1 MNLNYLMAFASRK
14 LHTKISL
21 HQNGKEAQSVC
32 KNLELAEQF
41 ELSEECTQKILRY
54 SNKAVPT
61 IVSLNDHH
69 VFGLVEHDALVFLI
83 GPLEVNEDY
92 KITRNIC
99 MENWGHIST
108 YRVTPMIVSELV
120 EVLLLMHNLAHEHEV
135 IPEELLEHNF
145 EDHLQSAKKNYI
157 DKFFLDRETDVW
169 HNSFQQET
177 REFDSIMNGD
187 MLKLKES
194 WSEDYGGEVGRLARD
209 ELRNMKNLGIV
220 VITLASRAAM
230 RGGLHPEI
238 GYSLSDAFSLEIER
252 LNTVEDITRLIRNA
266 EMEYT
271 LLVHELTKK
280 SRIQASVSYSH
291 PYVNKI
297 QEFILKN
304 LHKDLQIG
312 EIAEILCVT
321 PNYLS
326 ALFKK
331 NTGKTIQAYMTEEK
345 MKYAEQLLLY
355 SERPISEISS
365 SLGYSSQSYFGKVFK
380 NFSGYA
386 PSEYKMRF
394 GKR

>member
-1 MNLNYLMAFASRK
+1 MNLTYLMAYASRK

-21 HQNGKEAQSVC
+21 YQNNRETQSVC
-32 KNLELAEQF
+32 KNMEVAEQF
-41 ELSEECTQKILRY
+41 GLNEESTQKLLRY

-61 IVSLNDHH
+61 IVSLNDHY
-69 VFGLVEHDALVFLI
+69 VFCLVENDAHVFLI

-92 KITRNIC
+92 KITRKIC
-99 MENWGHIST
+99 VEDWGHIST
-108 YRVTPMIVSELV
+108 YRVTPMVVSELV
-120 EVLLLMHNLAHEHEV
+120 EVLLLIHNLGHEHEV
-135 IPEELLEHNF
+135 IPEELLAHNF
-145 EDHLQSAKKNYI
+145 EDHLQSAKKNYV
-157 DKFFLDRETDVW
+157 DKFFKDRETDVW
-169 HNSFQQET
+169 HNSYQQEV

-187 MLKLKES
+187 ILKLKES
-194 WSEDYGGEVGRLARD
+194 WSEDYGGEVGRLAND

-220 VITLASRAAM
+220 VITLASRAAI

-238 GYSLSDAFSLEIER
+238 GYSLSDAFSLEVER
-252 LNTVEDITRLIRNA
+252 LNTVEDITKLIRNA

-271 LLVHELTKK
+271 LLVHELAKK
-280 SRIQASVSYSH
+280 SRIQSSVSYSH

-312 EIAEILCVT
+312 EIADILSVT

-380 NFSGYA
+380 TFSGYA

-394 GKR
+394 GKG

>member
-1 MNLNYLMAFASRK
+1 MNLNYLMAYTSRK
-14 LHTKISL
+14 LHTIISL
-21 HQNGKEAQSVC
+21 YQNGKETQSVC

-41 ELSEECTQKILRY
+41 ELNDDCTQKLLRY

-61 IVSLNDHH
+61 IVSLNDHY
-69 VFGLVEHDALVFLI
+69 VFGLVEHETHVFLI
-83 GPLEVNEDY
+83 GPLELNDDY
-92 KITRNIC
+92 KITRKIS
-99 MENWGHIST
+99 MEDWGNIST

-120 EVLLLMHNLAHEHEV
+120 EVLLLIHNLAHEHEL
-135 IPEELLEHNF
+135 IAEELLAHNF
-145 EDHLQSAKKNYI
+145 EDHLQTAKKNYI
-157 DKFFLDRETDVW
+157 DKFFQDRETDAC
-169 HNSFQQET
+169 HNSYQQEI

-187 MLKLKES
+187 ILKLKES
-194 WSEDYGGEVGRLARD
+194 WAEDYGGEVGRLASD
-209 ELRNMKNLGIV
+209 DIRNMKNLGIV

-238 GYSLSDAFSLEIER
+238 SYSLSDAFSLEIER

-271 LLVHELTKK
+271 LLVHELAKK
-280 SRIQASVSYSH
+280 SRVQSSVSYAH

-297 QEFILKN
+297 KEFILKN
-304 LHKDLQIG
+304 LHRDVQIG
-312 EIAEILCVT
+312 EIAEILSVS

-326 ALFKK
+326 TLFRK

-355 SERPISEISS
+355 SERTISDISS

-380 NFSGYA
+380 SFSGYA

-394 GKR
+394 VKS

>member
-21 HQNGKEAQSVC
+21 HQNGKETQSVC

-41 ELSEECTQKILRY
+41 ELNEECTQKILRY

-61 IVSLNDHH
+61 IVTLNDHY
-69 VFGLVEHDALVFLI
+69 VFGLVEHENHIFLI
-83 GPLEVNEDY
+83 GPLELNDDY

-99 MENWGHIST
+99 MEDWGHIST
-108 YRVTPMIVSELV
+108 YRVPMMVVSELV
-120 EVLLLMHNLAHEHEV
+120 EVLLLIHNLAHEHEV
-135 IPEELLEHNF
+135 IPEELLAHNF
-145 EDHLQSAKKNYI
+145 EDHLQSAKRNYV
-157 DKFFLDRETDVW
+157 DKFFQDRESDAW
-169 HNSFQQET
+169 HNSYQQEV

-187 MLKLKES
+187 ILKLKES
-194 WSEDYGGEVGRLARD
+194 WAEDFGGEVGRLASD

-271 LLVHELTKK
+271 LLVHELAKK
-280 SRIQASVSYSH
+280 SRIQSSVSYAH

-312 EIAEILCVT
+312 EIAELLSVT

-326 ALFKK
+326 ALFRK

-394 GKR
+394 GKS

>member
-21 HQNGKEAQSVC
+21 YKNGTEAQSVC

-41 ELSEECTQKILRY
+41 ELNEDCTQELLRY

-61 IVSLNDHH
+61 IVSLNDHY
-69 VFGLVEHDALVFLI
+69 VFGLVEHEANTFIV
-83 GPLEVNEDY
+83 GPLELSDDY

-99 MENWGHIST
+99 MEEWGHIST
-108 YRVTPMIVSELV
+108 YRVPTMVVSELV
-120 EVLLLMHNLAHEHEV
+120 EVLLLIHNLANEHEL
-135 IPEELLEHNF
+135 IIEELLTHNF
-145 EDHLQSAKKNYI
+145 EDHLQSAKKNYV
-157 DKFFLDRETDVW
+157 DKFFQDRESDVW
-169 HNSFQQET
+169 HNSYQQEI

-194 WSEDYGGEVGRLARD
+194 WAEDYGGEMGRLATD
-209 ELRNMKNLGIV
+209 DLRNMKNLGIV

-238 GYSLSDAFSLEIER
+238 SYSLSDAFSLEIER
-252 LNTVEDITRLIRNA
+252 LKTVEDITRLIRNA

-271 LLVHELTKK
+271 LLVHELAKK
-280 SRIQASVSYSH
+280 SRIQDSAVYTH

-312 EIAEILCVT
+312 EIAEILSVT

-326 ALFKK
+326 ALFRK

-365 SLGYSSQSYFGKVFK
+365 SIGYSSQSYFGKVFK

-394 GKR
+394 GKS

>member
-1 MNLNYLMAFASRK
+1 MNLNYLMAYASRK

-21 HQNGKEAQSVC
+21 YQDKLEMQSVC
-32 KNLELAEQF
+32 KNLELADQF
-41 ELSEECTQKILRY
+41 ELNEECTQKLLHY

-61 IVSLNDHH
+61 IISLNDHY
-69 VFGLVEHDALVFLI
+69 VFGMVEHEAQAFLI
-83 GPLEVNEDY
+83 GPLELNEDY

-99 MENWGHIST
+99 MEDWGHIST
-108 YRVTPMIVSELV
+108 YRVPMMVVSELV
-120 EVLLLMHNLAHEHEV
+120 EVLLLIHNLAHEHEL
-135 IPEELLEHNF
+135 IPEELLAHNF
-145 EDHLQSAKKNYI
+145 EDHMQSAKKNYV
-157 DKFFLDRETDVW
+157 DKFFQDRETDAW
-169 HNSFQQET
+169 HNSYQQEV

-187 MLKLKES
+187 ILKLKES
-194 WSEDYGGEVGRLARD
+194 WAEDYGGEMGRLASD
-209 ELRNMKNLGIV
+209 DLRNMKNLGIV

-238 GYSLSDAFSLEIER
+238 SYSLSDAFSLEIER
-252 LNTVEDITRLIRNA
+252 LNTIEDITRLIRNA

-271 LLVHELTKK
+271 LLVHELAKK
-280 SRIQASVSYSH
+280 SRIQSSAVYTH

-297 QEFILKN
+297 QEYILKN

-312 EIAEILCVT
+312 EIAEILSVT

-331 NTGKTIQAYMTEEK
+331 STGKTIQAYMTEEK

-386 PSEYKMRF
+386 PSEYQMRF
-394 GKR
+394 GKG

>member
-14 LHTKISL
+14 LHTNIGL
-21 HQNGKEAQSVC
+21 FQNEVETQAVC
-32 KNLELAEQF
+32 KNLELDEQF
-41 ELSEECTQKILRY
+41 ELNEDCTQELLRY

-61 IVSLNDHH
+61 MVSLNDHY
-69 VFGLVEHDALVFLI
+69 VFCLVEHEDLVFLI
-83 GPLEVNEDY
+83 GPLELNEDY
-92 KITRNIC
+92 KITRKIY
-99 MENWGHIST
+99 MEDWGNIST
-108 YRVTPMIVSELV
+108 YRVPPMIVSELV
-120 EVLLLMHNLAHEHEV
+120 EVLLLMHNLAHKHEL

-145 EDHLQSAKKNYI
+145 EDQLHSAKKNYV
-157 DKFFLDRETDVW
+157 DKFFQDRETDVW
-169 HNSFQQET
+169 HNSYQQEL

-187 MLKLKES
+187 ILKLKDS
-194 WSEDYGGEVGRLARD
+194 WSEDYGGEVGRLASD

-238 GYSLSDAFSLEIER
+238 GYSLSDAFLNEIER
-252 LNTVEDITRLIRNA
+252 LSTQEDIHRLIRNA

-271 LLVHELTKK
+271 LLVHELAKK
-280 SRIQASVSYSH
+280 SRIQSSAVYTH
-291 PYVNKI
+291 PYVSKI
-297 QEFILKN
+297 QEYILKN

-312 EIAEILCVT
+312 EIAELLSVT

-326 ALFKK
+326 ALFRK
-331 NTGKTIQAYMTEEK
+331 NTGKTIQAYITEEK

-394 GKR
+394 GKG

>member
-1 MNLNYLMAFASRK
+1 MNLSYLMAYASRK
-14 LHTKISL
+14 LHTKIGL
-21 HQNGKEAQSVC
+21 YQNGNETQSVC

-41 ELSEECTQKILRY
+41 ELNEDCTQELLRY

-61 IVSLNDHH
+61 LISLNDHY
-69 VFGLVEHDALVFLI
+69 VFGLVKHEDHVFLI
-83 GPLEVNEDY
+83 GPLEMNEDY
-92 KITRNIC
+92 KITRKIYL
-99 MENWGHIST
+99 EDWGTIST
-108 YRVTPMIVSELV
+108 YRVPQMIVSELV
-120 EVLLLMHNLAHEHEV
+120 EVLLLMHNLAHKHEL

-145 EDHLQSAKKNYI
+145 EDQLHSAKKNYV
-157 DKFFLDRETDVW
+157 DKFFQDRETDVW
-169 HNSFQQET
+169 HNSYQQEL

-187 MLKLKES
+187 ILKLKDS
-194 WSEDYGGEVGRLARD
+194 WSEDYGGEVGRLASD

-238 GYSLSDAFSLEIER
+238 GYSLSDAFLNEIER
-252 LNTVEDITRLIRNA
+252 LSTQEDIHRLIRNA

-271 LLVHELTKK
+271 LLVHELAKK
-280 SRIQASVSYSH
+280 SRIQSSAVYTH
-291 PYVNKI
+291 PYVSKI
-297 QEFILKN
+297 QEYILKN

-312 EIAEILCVT
+312 EIAELRSVT

-326 ALFKK
+326 ALFRK
-331 NTGKTIQAYMTEEK
+331 NTGKTIQAYITEEK

-394 GKR
+394 GKG

>member
-1 MNLNYLMAFASRK
+1 MNLNYLMAYASRK

-21 HQNGKEAQSVC
+21 YQNDKELQAVC

-41 ELSEECTQKILRY
+41 ELNEYCAQKLLRY

-61 IVSLNDHH
+61 IVSLNGLY
-69 VFGLVEHDALVFLI
+69 VFGLVAHETHMFLI
-83 GPLEVNEDY
+83 GPFETNEDY
-92 KITRNIC
+92 KITRNVCI
-99 MENWGHIST
+99 EDWGAIST
-108 YRVTPMIVSELV
+108 YRVPSMIVSEVV
-120 EVLLLMHNLAHEHEV
+120 EVLLLMHNLAHDHEL

-145 EDHLQSAKKNYI
+145 EDHLQSAKKNYV
-157 DKFFLDRETDVW
+157 DKFFQDRETDAW
-169 HNSFQQET
+169 HNSYQQEV

-187 MLKLKES
+187 ILKLKES
-194 WSEDYGGEVGRLARD
+194 WAEDYGGEMGRLADD

-238 GYSLSDAFSLEIER
+238 SYSLSDAFSLEIER
-252 LNTVEDITRLIRNA
+252 LNTNEDITRLIRNA

-271 LLVHELTKK
+271 LLVHELSKK
-280 SRIQASVSYSH
+280 SRIQPSVIYTH
-291 PYVNKI
+291 PYVHKI

-304 LHKDLQIG
+304 LHKDLQIS
-312 EIAEILCVT
+312 EIAEMLEVT

-326 ALFKK
+326 ALFRK
-331 NTGKTIQAYMTEEK
+331 NTGKTIQTYMTEEK

-386 PSEYKMRF
+386 PSEYKLRF
-394 GKR
+394 GQG

>member
-1 MNLNYLMAFASRK
+1 MNLNYLMAYASRK

-21 HQNGKEAQSVC
+21 YQNGNETQSIC
-32 KNLELAEQF
+32 KNLELADQF
-41 ELSEECTQKILRY
+41 ELNEECTQTLLRY
-54 SNKAVPT
+54 SNKSLPS
-61 IVSLNDHH
+61 IISLNDEH
-69 VFGLVEHDALVFLI
+69 VFGVVEHETHVFLV
-83 GPLEVNEDY
+83 GPLGQNEDY
-92 KITRNIC
+92 KITRKIW
-99 MENWGHIST
+99 MEDWGDIST
-108 YRVTPMIVSELV
+108 YRVPTMVVSELV
-120 EVLLLMHNLAHEHEV
+120 EVLLLIHNLAHEHEL
-135 IPEELLEHNF
+135 IMEELLAHNF
-145 EDHLQSAKKNYI
+145 EDHMQSAKKNYI
-157 DKFFLDRETDVW
+157 DKFFHDRESDAW
-169 HNSFQQET
+169 HNSYQQEI
-177 REFDSIMNGD
+177 REFDSVMNGD
-187 MLKLKES
+187 ILKLKES
-194 WSEDYGGEVGRLARD
+194 WSEDHGGKIGRLAND
-209 ELRNMKNLGIV
+209 DLRNMKNLGLV

-252 LNTVEDITRLIRNA
+252 LNTIEDITKLIRNA

-280 SRIQASVSYSH
+280 SRIQSSVSYSH

-312 EIAEILCVT
+312 EIAELLSVT

-326 ALFKK
+326 ALFRK

-394 GKR
+394 GKS

>member
-1 MNLNYLMAFASRK
+1 MNLNYLMAYASRK

-21 HQNGKEAQSVC
+21 YKNGTEAQSVC

-41 ELSEECTQKILRY
+41 ELNEECSQKLLRY

-61 IVSLNDHH
+61 IVSLNDHY
-69 VFGLVEHDALVFLI
+69 VFGLVEHEANTFIV
-83 GPLEVNEDY
+83 GPLELSDDY

-99 MENWGHIST
+99 LEEWGHIST
-108 YRVTPMIVSELV
+108 YRVPTMVVSELV
-120 EVLLLMHNLAHEHEV
+120 EVLLLIHNLAHEYEL
-135 IPEELLEHNF
+135 IIEELSTYNF
-145 EDHLQSAKKNYI
+145 EDHLQSAKKNYV
-157 DKFFLDRETDVW
+157 DKFFQDRESDVW
-169 HNSFQQET
+169 HNSYQQEI

-194 WSEDYGGEVGRLARD
+194 WAEDYGGEMGRLATD
-209 ELRNMKNLGIV
+209 DLRNMKNLGIV

-238 GYSLSDAFSLEIER
+238 SYSLSDAFSLEIER
-252 LNTVEDITRLIRNA
+252 LKTVEDITRLIRNA

-271 LLVHELTKK
+271 LLVHELAKK
-280 SRIQASVSYSH
+280 SRIQASAVYTH

-312 EIAEILCVT
+312 EIAEILSVT

-326 ALFKK
+326 ALFRK

-365 SLGYSSQSYFGKVFK
+365 SIGYSSQSYFGKVFK

-394 GKR
+394 GKS

>member
-1 MNLNYLMAFASRK
+1 MNLNYLMAYASRK

-21 HQNGKEAQSVC
+21 YRDSKEMESVC
-32 KNLELAEQF
+32 KNLELAEHF
-41 ELSEECTQKILRY
+41 ELNVDCAQKLLRY
-54 SNKAVPT
+54 SNKTVPT
-61 IVSLNDHH
+61 IVSLNGHY
-69 VFGLVEHDALVFLI
+69 VFGLVAHETNVFLI
-83 GPLEVNEDY
+83 GPFEMNEDY
-92 KITRNIC
+92 KITRNVC
-99 MENWGHIST
+99 MEDWGTIRT
-108 YRVTPMIVSELV
+108 YRVPSMIVIDLF
-120 EVLLLMHNLAHEHEV
+120 EVLLLIHNLAHEHEL

-145 EDHLQSAKKNYI
+145 EDHLQAAKKNYV

-169 HNSFQQET
+169 HNSFQQEV

-187 MLKLKES
+187 ILKLKES
-194 WSEDYGGEVGRLARD
+194 WAEDYGGEVGRLADD
-209 ELRNMKNLGIV
+209 ELRNKKNLGIV
-220 VITLASRAAM
+220 IITLASRAAM

-252 LNTVEDITRLIRNA
+252 LNTSEDIKKLIRNA

-271 LLVHELTKK
+271 LLVHELSKK
-280 SRIQASVSYSH
+280 SRIQPSVTHSH
-291 PYVNKI
+291 PYVHKI

-304 LHKDLQIG
+304 LHKDLQIS
-312 EIAEILCVT
+312 EIADILEVT

-326 ALFKK
+326 ALFRK
-331 NTGKTIQAYMTEEK
+331 NTGKTIQTYMTEEK

-386 PSEYKMRF
+386 PSEYKMHF
-394 GKR
+394 GKG

>member
-14 LHTKISL
+14 LHTNIGL
-21 HQNGKEAQSVC
+21 FQNEVETQAVC
-32 KNLELAEQF
+32 KNLELDEQF
-41 ELSEECTQKILRY
+41 ELNEDCTQELLRY

-61 IVSLNDHH
+61 MVSLNDHY
-69 VFGLVEHDALVFLI
+69 VFCLVEHEDLVFLI
-83 GPLEVNEDY
+83 GPLELNEDY
-92 KITRNIC
+92 KITRKIY
-99 MENWGHIST
+99 MEDWGNIST
-108 YRVTPMIVSELV
+108 YRVPPMIVSELV
-120 EVLLLMHNLAHEHEV
+120 EVLLLMQNLAHEHEL

-145 EDHLQSAKKNYI
+145 EDQLHSAKKNYV
-157 DKFFLDRETDVW
+157 DKFFQDRETDVW
-169 HNSFQQET
+169 HNSYQQEL
-177 REFDSIMNGD
+177 REFESITNGD

-194 WSEDYGGEVGRLARD
+194 WSEDYGGEVGRLASD

-238 GYSLSDAFSLEIER
+238 GYSLSDAFLNEIER
-252 LNTVEDITRLIRNA
+252 LSTQEDIHRLIRNA

-271 LLVHELTKK
+271 LLVHELAKK
-280 SRIQASVSYSH
+280 SRIQPSALYAH
-291 PYVNKI
+291 PHVNKV
-297 QEFILKN
+297 QEYILKN
-304 LHKDLQIG
+304 LHKDLQIS
-312 EIAEILCVT
+312 EIAELLSVT

-326 ALFKK
+326 ALFRK
-331 NTGKTIQAYMTEEK
+331 NTGKTIQAYITEEK

-365 SLGYSSQSYFGKVFK
+365 SLGYGSQSYFGKVFK

-394 GKR
+394 GKG

>member
-14 LHTKISL
+14 LHTNIGL
-21 HQNGKEAQSVC
+21 FQNEVETQAVC
-32 KNLELAEQF
+32 KNLELDEQF
-41 ELSEECTQKILRY
+41 ELNEDCTQELLRY

-61 IVSLNDHH
+61 MVSLNDHY
-69 VFGLVEHDALVFLI
+69 VFCLVEHEDLVFLI
-83 GPLEVNEDY
+83 GPLELNEDY
-92 KITRNIC
+92 KITRKIY
-99 MENWGHIST
+99 MEDWGNIST
-108 YRVTPMIVSELV
+108 YRVPPMIVSELV
-120 EVLLLMHNLAHEHEV
+120 EVLLLMQNLAHEHEL

-145 EDHLQSAKKNYI
+145 EDQLHSAKKNYV
-157 DKFFLDRETDVW
+157 DKFFQDRETDVW
-169 HNSFQQET
+169 HNSYQQEL
-177 REFDSIMNGD
+177 REFESITNGD

-194 WSEDYGGEVGRLARD
+194 WSEDYGGEVGRLASD

-238 GYSLSDAFSLEIER
+238 GYSLSDAFLNEIER
-252 LNTVEDITRLIRNA
+252 LSTQEDIHMLIRNA

-271 LLVHELTKK
+271 LLVHELAKK
-280 SRIQASVSYSH
+280 SRIQPSALYAH
-291 PYVNKI
+291 PHVNKV
-297 QEFILKN
+297 QEYILKN
-304 LHKDLQIG
+304 LHKDLQIS
-312 EIAEILCVT
+312 EIAELLSVT

-326 ALFKK
+326 ALFRK
-331 NTGKTIQAYMTEEK
+331 NTGKTIQAYITEEK

-365 SLGYSSQSYFGKVFK
+365 SLGYGSQSYFGKVFK

-394 GKR
+394 GKG

>member
-1 MNLNYLMAFASRK
+1 MNLTYLMAYASRK

-21 HQNGKEAQSVC
+21 YQNNRETQSVC

-41 ELSEECTQKILRY
+41 GLNEESTQKLLRY

-61 IVSLNDHH
+61 IVSLNDHY
-69 VFGLVEHDALVFLI
+69 VFCLVENDAHVVLI

-92 KITRNIC
+92 KITRKIC
-99 MENWGHIST
+99 VEDWGHIST

-120 EVLLLMHNLAHEHEV
+120 EVLLLIHNLGHEHEV
-135 IPEELLEHNF
+135 IPEELLAHNF
-145 EDHLQSAKKNYI
+145 EDHLQSAKKNYV
-157 DKFFLDRETDVW
+157 DKFFKDRETDVW
-169 HNSFQQET
+169 HNSYQQEV

-187 MLKLKES
+187 ILKLKES
-194 WSEDYGGEVGRLARD
+194 WSEDYGGEVGRLAND

-238 GYSLSDAFSLEIER
+238 GYSLSDAFSLEVER
-252 LNTVEDITRLIRNA
+252 LNTVEDITKLIRNA

-271 LLVHELTKK
+271 LLVHELAKK
-280 SRIQASVSYSH
+280 SRIQSSVSYSH

-312 EIAEILCVT
+312 EIADILSVT

-380 NFSGYA
+380 TFSGYA

-394 GKR
+394 GKG

>member
-1 MNLNYLMAFASRK
+1 MNLNYLMAYASRK

-21 HQNGKEAQSVC
+21 HQNGKEMQSVC

-41 ELSEECTQKILRY
+41 ELNKVCMQELLRY
-54 SNKAVPT
+54 SNIAVPT
-61 IVSLNDHH
+61 LVSLNDHY
-69 VFGLVEHDALVFLI
+69 VFGLVKHEDHVFLI
-83 GPLEVNEDY
+83 GPLEMNEDY
-92 KITRNIC
+92 KITRKIC
-99 MENWGHIST
+99 MEDWGNIST
-108 YRVTPMIVSELV
+108 YRVPPIIVSELV
-120 EVLLLMHNLAHEHEV
+120 EVLLLMHNLAHEHEL

-145 EDHLQSAKKNYI
+145 EDQLHSAKKNYV

-169 HNSFQQET
+169 HNSYQQEV

-187 MLKLKES
+187 ILKLKDS
-194 WSEDYGGEVGRLARD
+194 WSEDYGGEVGRLASD

-238 GYSLSDAFSLEIER
+238 GYSLSDAFLNEIER
-252 LNTVEDITRLIRNA
+252 LSTQEDIHRLIRNA

-271 LLVHELTKK
+271 LLVHELAKK
-280 SRIQASVSYSH
+280 SRIQSSAVYTH
-291 PYVNKI
+291 PYVSKI
-297 QEFILKN
+297 QEYIMKN

-312 EIAEILCVT
+312 EIAELLSVT

-326 ALFKK
+326 ALFRK
-331 NTGKTIQAYMTEEK
+331 NTGKTIQTYMTEEK

-394 GKR
+394 GKG